1 MTKLTV
7 ILLLLGI
14 GCKRDIDG
22 RSSIKYY
29 WENKSVNSVEIRPF
43 RNGVLNEEKVI
54 LLLPGQ
60 KKEVGSAILP
70 DKADLGTCFS
80 SSFLNADSVKVVF
93 NGVFVITHYFLQGIA
108 TWGKHYDYGAN
119 RNLSSRTGYVGNIT
133 RDVKY
138 GRDIAYNYIFS
149 EQDYQDAK

>member
-7 ILLLLGI
+7 ILLLLGV
-14 GCKRDIDG
+14 GCKSDIDG
-22 RSSIKYY
+22 RTLIKYY
-29 WENKSVNSVEIRPF
+29 WENNSVNSVEIRPF
-43 RNGVLNEEKVI
+43 RNGVMNEEMVI

-70 DKADLGTCFS
+70 DKADLSACFS
-80 SSFLNADSVKVVF
+80 SGFLNADSAKVVF
-93 NGVFVITHYFLQGIA
+93 NGVFVITHYFLQGSPA
-108 TWGKHYDYGAN
+108 RGKHYNYGAN
-119 RNLSSRTGYVGNIT
+119 RNLSSRSGYVGNIL